1 MENTQEKYPNLIS
14 AKIVADSLNQFGE
27 RIVTLFLLLGKKKFC
42 IFVEK
47 LNYVHL
53 QNNKLT

>member
-1 MENTQEKYPNLIS
+1 MENYNLIS